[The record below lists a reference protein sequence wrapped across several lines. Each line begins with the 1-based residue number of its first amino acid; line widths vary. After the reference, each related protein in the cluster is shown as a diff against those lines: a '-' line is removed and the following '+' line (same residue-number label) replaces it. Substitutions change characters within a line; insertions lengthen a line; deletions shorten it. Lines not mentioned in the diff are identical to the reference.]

1 METNRSPIVEVDWA
15 DGVIPRLYADRT
27 ISTATGT
34 IPGAIIEA
42 GDVDDSIDVTTY
54 NNTSK
59 QVSLTLDDTD
69 GSIKA
74 LFDRHDI
81 HKRRVR
87 LYQWFTGLDL
97 SDKFLVFA
105 GRINTPVS
113 WNERD
118 RTVKITV
125 VSQIEDKEIGFSAE
139 EGNFPYIPSDLVGKA
154 WPMVFGTVYDYP
166 AVQMPMAVTGVTLG
180 GVGIITDEAAYLNSP
195 LYGNGTNVDLTKARS
210 VAKQLM
216 HWGVL
221 AAAAGCWMGIDGTK
235 EKDLTDQANKIM
247 DQIAK
252 ANAEMVRQQQCA
264 RMKREQQWARAN
276 EEGNGDNPVEI
287 LGGEDFPQNTP
298 VWINIK
304 DGMFH
309 GYFEG
314 RLFHIDGAQRPADMQ
329 TQEQFIANTADPC
342 PHVIP
347 AEPFDFRAPVPCGG
361 ICDIDLAH
369 PCQIVRQGW
378 FLGTT
383 VPGVRTPATL
393 SGRQFWAPAG
403 SKVTLYGDGSL
414 TYVASITPGTV
425 LAVKAYQTLNGVRQL
440 TLVPNS
446 YYTVSTQNYGS
457 VTAVQVTLPTALSLI
472 SDQVPGEY
480 LPISEGWS
488 DDLYI
493 TFQSSIGPN
502 IVDILIYIIDNYTD
516 LSFDQASFNYVR
528 TKLAPFPANFP
539 LLQRKN
545 VIAVLKEI
553 VFQARC
559 AFWLEDDVVYLK
571 YLPEEP
577 TPVDSITVSDMD
589 AERGVEIELT
599 PTEDI
604 VTKMNVKWHLSYA
617 GGGEYAPNEADTTQY
632 MVLRHN
638 VKRYG
643 LQEKEYEWYIFNQP
657 DIILKC
663 ATFWLIRLSNA
674 WKRVKFRTY
683 LHKLN
688 LEAFD
693 SVTFSAPGYI
703 AAGPVKVVVEKAD
716 YNSADN
722 YIDFECAVPVKA
734 GKMTQDPFYWPA
746 NLPIS
751 ERWPPQEDITNGD
764 AGGGGI
770 GGGASGKLP
779 VGTVA
784 GIGVTGAIFVGGPNV
799 VFRGQSDWGDPTPT
813 DVGFQAQPTTSP
825 DQFGNVNATPWPVLD
840 LQMSFLTTRNRCQ
853 TWMWRPT

>member
-1 METNRSPIVEVDWA
+1 
-15 DGVIPRLYADRT
+15 
-27 ISTATGT
+27 
-34 IPGAIIEA
+34 
-42 GDVDDSIDVTTY
+42 
-54 NNTSK
+54 
-59 QVSLTLDDTD
+59 
-69 GSIKA
+69 
-74 LFDRHDI
+74 
-81 HKRRVR
+81 
-87 LYQWFTGLDL
+87 
-97 SDKFLVFA
+97 
-105 GRINTPVS
+105 
-113 WNERD
+113 
-118 RTVKITV
+118 
-125 VSQIEDKEIGFSAE
+125 
-139 EGNFPYIPSDLVGKA
+139 
-154 WPMVFGTVYDYP
+154 
-166 AVQMPMAVTGVTLG
+166 
-180 GVGIITDEAAYLNSP
+180 
-195 LYGNGTNVDLTKARS
+195 
-210 VAKQLM
+210 
-216 HWGVL
+216 
-221 AAAAGCWMGIDGTK
+221 
-235 EKDLTDQANKIM
+235 
-247 DQIAK
+247 
-252 ANAEMVRQQQCA
+252 
-264 RMKREQQWARAN
+264 MKREQQWARAN

-309 GYFEG
+309 GYFDG
-314 RLFHIDGAQRPADMQ
+314 RLFYIDGAQRPADMQ

-516 LSFDQASFNYVR
+516 LSFDQASFDYVR

-577 TPVDSITVSDMD
+577 TPVDSLTVSDMD

-617 GGGEYAPNEADTTQY
+617 GRRG
-632 MVLRHN
+632 VLR
-638 VKRYG
+638 RMRRIPRSTWSCG
-643 LQEKEYEWYIFNQP
+643 
-657 DIILKC
+657 
-663 ATFWLIRLSNA
+663 
-674 WKRVKFRTY
+674 
-683 LHKLN
+683 
-688 LEAFD
+688 
-693 SVTFSAPGYI
+693 
-703 AAGPVKVVVEKAD
+703 
-716 YNSADN
+716 
-722 YIDFECAVPVKA
+722 
-734 GKMTQDPFYWPA
+734 
-746 NLPIS
+746 
-751 ERWPPQEDITNGD
+751 
-764 AGGGGI
+764 
-770 GGGASGKLP
+770 
-779 VGTVA
+779 
-784 GIGVTGAIFVGGPNV
+784 
-799 VFRGQSDWGDPTPT
+799 
-813 DVGFQAQPTTSP
+813 TTSS
-825 DQFGNVNATPWPVLD
+825 DTASRRRSTSGTSSTSRTSSSSARR
-840 LQMSFLTTRNRCQ
+840 SG
-853 TWMWRPT
+853 